1 MGFAS
6 EDVVGGV
13 AIVRE
18 VLCDEEGCGFESSDC
33 AVNTTR
39 SRKNSDWP
47 SLSKIMVSLC
57 NVFSML
63 WLE

>member
-13 AIVRE
+13 TIMRE
-18 VLCDEEGCGFESSDC
+18 VLCDEEGCGFASSDC
-33 AVNTTR
+33 EVYTTR
-39 SRKNSDWP
+39 SKKNSDWP
-47 SLSKIMVSLC
+47 SLFNTMVSVC
-57 NVFSML
+57 NAFSML